1 MGHSISISVHN
12 GYIIIRLIAASSI
25 TSSVMIVRRHL
36 TSRLHVLVCI
46 NPVLRWTA
54 EGKSGLVFHQ
64 KQSSI
69 D

>member
-36 TSRLHVLVCI
+36 TSTLYLLVCI
-46 NPVLRWTA
+46 NLVLRWTA
-54 EGKSGLVFHQ
+54 EGIQGWDFTKNKVA
-64 KQSSI
+64 
-69 D
+69 